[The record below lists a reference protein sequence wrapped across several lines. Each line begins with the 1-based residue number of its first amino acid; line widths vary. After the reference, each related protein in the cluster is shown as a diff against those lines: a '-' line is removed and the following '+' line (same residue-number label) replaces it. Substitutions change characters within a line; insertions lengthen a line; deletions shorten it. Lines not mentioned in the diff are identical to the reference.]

1 MTPLLTA
8 VPLSLCPVIVFLV
21 LLFFMDTFKLL
32 PVSAILRAML
42 AGALVALVC
51 YVVSAYVLAHVSMPE
66 QSYKRY
72 AAPLIEE
79 SLKAFYLIVLI
90 RSARVGFL
98 VDACISGFAV
108 GTGFALVENVNY
120 LLALSKANVF
130 LWVVRGF
137 GTAVMHGSTA
147 AIFAMLGLSLSERH
161 PKVKALVFLP
171 GFLVAYLIHSGF
183 NHFALHPLVMTAL
196 LLMILPLAVVL
207 VFERS
212 ERATRHWLGV
222 GFDTDVELLEILNG
236 AEVEESRVGHHLTGL
251 KGRLPGNVVADLL
264 CLLRVHLELS
274 VRAKGILLARA
285 AGISLPPDDRVRAN
299 LKELEYLSASVG
311 RTGRL
316 AVAPFLNMTHRELWQ
331 LYMLS
336 RTGKRASE

>member
-1 MTPLLTA
+1 MTPLLAA
-8 VPLSLCPVIVFLV
+8 VPLALCPVIVFLV

-32 PVSAILRAML
+32 PVSAILRAVL
-42 AGALVALVC
+42 AGAVVAIAC
-51 YVVSAYVLAHVSMPE
+51 YFVSAYALAHLSMPD

-72 AAPLIEE
+72 VAPLIEE
-79 SLKAFYLIVLI
+79 TLKAFYLVFLI

-120 LLALSKANVF
+120 LLAVSNANVF

-137 GTAVMHGSTA
+137 GTAVMHGSTG

-161 PKVKALVFLP
+161 PKIKALVFLP
-171 GFLVAYLIHSGF
+171 GFLVAYAIHSGF

-196 LLMILPLAVVL
+196 LCVLLPLVVVL

-212 ERATRHWLGV
+212 ERATRQWLGV

-236 AEVEESRVGHHLTGL
+236 AKVEESRVGRHLEGL
-251 KGRLPGNVVADLL
+251 RDRLPGTVVADLL

-274 VRAKGILLARA
+274 VRAKGILLARS
-285 AGISLPPDDRVRAN
+285 AGISLAPDDLVRAN
-299 LKELEYLSASVG
+299 LEELEYLNASVG

-331 LYMLS
+331 LYMLG
-336 RTGKRASE
+336 RTGKRGSG

>member
-1 MTPLLTA
+1 LAAIPLALG
-8 VPLSLCPVIVFLV
+8 PVIVFLV

-32 PVSAILRAML
+32 PIPAILRAVL
-42 AGALVALVC
+42 AGAVVAILC
-51 YVVSAYVLAHVSMPE
+51 YFVSAYALAHLSMPE

-72 AAPLIEE
+72 VAPLLEE
-79 SLKAFYLIVLI
+79 TLKAVYLIFLV
-90 RSARVGFL
+90 RTARVGFL

-120 LLALSKANVF
+120 LLTVSDANVF

-161 PKVKALVFLP
+161 PQIKALVFLP
-171 GFLVAYLIHSGF
+171 GFVVAYVIHSGF

-196 LLMILPLAVVL
+196 LLMILPWVVML

-212 ERATRHWLGV
+212 ERATRQWLGV

-236 AEVEESRVGHHLTGL
+236 AAVVESRVGRHLEGL
-251 KGRLPGNVVADLL
+251 KDRLPGTVVADVL

-274 VRAKGILLARA
+274 ARAKGILLARA
-285 AGISLPPDDRVRAN
+285 AGVALAPDDRVRAN
-299 LKELEYLSASVG
+299 LEELAYLNASVG

-316 AVAPFLNMTHRELWQ
+316 AVASFLNMTHRELWQ
-331 LYMLS
+331 LYMLG
-336 RTGKRASE
+336 RTGKRAAE